1 MEVEGI
7 STAITSISHI
17 DQVVENIFGAA
28 TDKGD
33 LAIEVKNNSNEY
45 IYIDYYTDIG
55 EIQRVAPLKGNTI
68 SFNELWRA
76 GVYAGSQGA
85 SIHLNLSMPGGSITI
100 VISNPQNNRSYYKLP
115 SSQNKYSLGR
125 EEEYSV
131 NHNSLFY
138 SNNNSTRHHCQDKCI
153 TITLQQEKL
162 SACLITI
169 E

>member
-7 STAITSISHI
+7 STAIKSRNSI
-17 DQVVENIFGAA
+17 DQVIESVFGAA
-28 TDKGD
+28 TNKGD

-55 EIQRVAPLKGNTI
+55 EIQRVEPLKGNTI

-76 GVYAGSQGA
+76 GVYAGSKGA
-85 SIHLNLSMPGGSITI
+85 SILLNLSMPGGSITI
-100 VISNPQNNRSYYKLP
+100 VISNPQNNRSYYKLL
-115 SSQNKYSLGR
+115 NNHYKHSLEG
-125 EEEYSV
+125 EKEDSANYK
-131 NHNSLFY
+131 SLFY
-138 SNNNSTRHHCQDKCI
+138 SNNNSIRHHCKDKCI